1 MDLSIILEIDYERAR
16 SARINIKMK
25 DKHGVWFRTF
35 LDVLT
40 PALLLH
46 TVCCNAK
53 LDITPCSTSLHP
65 DYLLE
70 KVTQAELKLHTFTG
84 AKTRGEARKQCKRR
98 MRKHGF
104 LLFSNEHDVPGTVA
118 REDRDEWN
126 TIFHEQ
132 LPALLRQDAYKKMF
146 SPIFARVRGTTEH
159 RFGDRLR
166 LQLKLKRAL
175 KTAKDRS
182 AQKRADTKRQAEN
195 AIFARARN
203 LLLKHYRALVKVRHH
218 ILVGA
223 FHCALS

>member
-1 MDLSIILEIDYERAR
+1 
-16 SARINIKMK
+16 MK
-25 DKHGVWFRTF
+25 AWFRTF

-46 TVCCNAK
+46 TVCCNSN
-53 LDITPCSTSLHP
+53 LDIPRCSTSLHP
-65 DYLLE
+65 DYLIE

-98 MRKHGF
+98 MKKHGF

-118 REDRDEWN
+118 REDQDDWN
-126 TIFHEQ
+126 SIFHEQ
-132 LPALLRQDAYKKMF
+132 LPALLRDGAYKKLF
-146 SPIFARVRGTTEH
+146 SPIFARIRGNTEQ

-182 AQKRADTKRQAEN
+182 AQKRADTKRKAEK
-195 AIFARARN
+195 AIFAKARK
-203 LLLKHYRALVKVRHH
+203 LLLKHYRALVKVLHL
-218 ILVGA
+218 IDS
-223 FHCALS
+223 FHCALP

>member
-1 MDLSIILEIDYERAR
+1 
-16 SARINIKMK
+16 MK
-25 DKHGVWFRTF
+25 VWFRTF

-46 TVCCNAK
+46 TVCCNPK
-53 LDITPCSTSLHP
+53 LDIPRCSTSLHP
-65 DYLLE
+65 DYLLD
-70 KVTQAELKLHTFTG
+70 KVTRAELKQHTFTG

-98 MRKHGF
+98 MKKHGF

-126 TIFHEQ
+126 SIFHEQ
-132 LPALLRQDAYKKMF
+132 LPALLRDDAYKRMF
-146 SPIFARVRGTTEH
+146 SPIFARVRGNTEQ

-182 AQKRADTKRQAEN
+182 AQKRADTERQAEN

-203 LLLKHYRALVKVRHH
+203 LLLKHYRALVKVLH
-218 ILVGA
+218 LVVS